1 MSQSDNP
8 NPEPTAKEA
17 SDTSDTATSST
28 EPFEGPPP
36 NPGLNSGLVAEGDD
50 SKFQVALDGYEG
62 PLDVLLT
69 MSRQQKL
76 DLTHISILD
85 LAEQYLAFIGEARR
99 LRLEVAADY
108 LVMAAWLA
116 YLKSRLLLPAQ
127 PGDAEPTGEELAA
140 RLQHQLQRL
149 EAMREAADTLMQ
161 RERLGVDIFPRG
173 APEGVTVI
181 RKSSYDCSVYELLM
195 AYVGQVD
202 RSVVTSITPRPPAIM
217 SVEEALRRLSLF
229 LGQMPDWASLEAFLP
244 AELKV
249 GMEMR
254 SALASTF
261 SATLELAKQGRLHL
275 RQGQTFGPIY
285 IKEAAGQ

>member
-1 MSQSDNP
+1 M
-8 NPEPTAKEA
+8 
-17 SDTSDTATSST
+17 
-28 EPFEGPPP
+28 
-36 NPGLNSGLVAEGDD
+36 
-50 SKFQVALDGYEG
+50 
-62 PLDVLLT
+62 DVLLT
-69 MSRQQKL
+69 LSRQQKL
-76 DLTHISILD
+76 DLTGISILD
-85 LAEQYLAFIGEARR
+85 LAEQYLTFIVEARR

-116 YLKSRLLLPAQ
+116 YLKSRLLLPLQ
-127 PGDAEPTGEELAA
+127 PGDEEPSGEDLAA

-181 RKSSYDCSVYELLM
+181 RKSHYDCSVYDLLM

-202 RSVVTSITPRPPAIM
+202 RSVVTSITPRPPAIL
-217 SVEEALRRLSLF
+217 SIEEAVRRLSLF
-229 LGQMPDWASLEAFLP
+229 LGNMPDWASLEAFLP
-244 AELKV
+244 TELKA
-249 GMEMR
+249 GMELR

-261 SATLELAKQGRLHL
+261 TASLELAKQGRLNL

-285 IKEAAGQ
+285 IKEAEGR

>member
-1 MSQSDNP
+1 MSQSDNTK
-8 NPEPTAKEA
+8 PEPVA
-17 SDTSDTATSST
+17 SAAPES

-36 NPGLNSGLVAEGDD
+36 NPAMAEAADGQGD
-50 SKFQVALDGYEG
+50 SFQVALDGYEG

-85 LAEQYLAFIGEARR
+85 LAEQYLTFIAEARR

-116 YLKSRLLLPAQ
+116 YLKSRLLLPAL
-127 PGDAEPTGEELAA
+127 PGDEEPTGEELAA

-181 RKSSYDCSVYELLM
+181 RKSNYDCSVYDLLM

-202 RSVVTSITPRPPAIM
+202 RSVVTSVTPRPPAIL
-217 SVEEALRRLSLF
+217 SVEEAMRRLSLF

-244 AELKV
+244 MELKV

-254 SALASTF
+254 PALASTF
-261 SATLELAKQGRLHL
+261 SASLELAKQGRLSL

-285 IKEAAGQ
+285 IKEGDGQ

>member
-1 MSQSDNP
+1 MAQSNDP
-8 NPEPTAKEA
+8 NTENAAQDGASPDSGEA
-17 SDTSDTATSST
+17 
-28 EPFEGPPP
+28 FEGPPP
-36 NPGLNSGLVAEGDD
+36 NPDMAAGKSDGFLV
-50 SKFQVALDGYEG
+50 SLDGYEG

-69 MSRQQKL
+69 LSRQQKL
-76 DLTHISILD
+76 DLTGISILD
-85 LAEQYLAFIGEARR
+85 LAEQYLTFIAEARR

-116 YLKSRLLLPAQ
+116 YLKSRLLLPPQ
-127 PGDAEPTGEELAA
+127 PGDEEPTGEELAA

-173 APEGVTVI
+173 APEGITVI
-181 RKSSYDCSVYELLM
+181 RKSHYDCSVYDLLM

-202 RSVVTSITPRPPAIM
+202 RSVVTSITPRPPAIL
-217 SVEEALRRLSLF
+217 SIEEAVRRLSLF
-229 LGQMPDWASLEAFLP
+229 LGNMPDWASLEAFLP
-244 AELKV
+244 TELKV
-249 GMEMR
+249 GMELR

-261 SATLELAKQGRLHL
+261 TASLELAKQGRLNL

-285 IKEAAGQ
+285 IKEAKG

>member
-1 MSQSDNP
+1 MVQSNEP
-8 NPEPTAKEA
+8 NIKNAAENAGEGVSADTNEA
-17 SDTSDTATSST
+17 
-28 EPFEGPPP
+28 FEGPPP
-36 NPGLNSGLVAEGDD
+36 NPDLAAGTGESFLV
-50 SKFQVALDGYEG
+50 SLDGYEG

-69 MSRQQKL
+69 LSRQQKL
-76 DLTHISILD
+76 DLTGISILD
-85 LAEQYLAFIGEARR
+85 LAEQYLTFIAEARL

-127 PGDAEPTGEELAA
+127 PGDEEPTGAELAA
-140 RLQHQLQRL
+140 RLQHQLLRL

-173 APEGVTVI
+173 APEGITVI
-181 RKSSYDCSVYELLM
+181 RKSHYDCSVYDLLM

-202 RSVVTSITPRPPAIM
+202 RSVVTSITPRPPAIL
-217 SVEEALRRLSLF
+217 SIEEAVRRLSLF
-229 LGQMPDWASLEAFLP
+229 LGNMPDWASLEAFLP
-244 AELKV
+244 ADLKV
-249 GMEMR
+249 GMELR

-261 SATLELAKQGRLHL
+261 TASLELAKQGRLNL

-285 IKEAAGQ
+285 IKEAEGR

>member
-1 MSQSDNP
+1 MSERRKPGTVVNSTDAA
-8 NPEPTAKEA
+8 TAA
-17 SDTSDTATSST
+17 SG

-36 NPGLNSGLVAEGDD
+36 NAVLAAGRVEG
-50 SKFQVALDGYEG
+50 FQVTLDGYEG

-69 MSRQQKL
+69 LSRQQKL

-85 LAEQYLAFIGEARR
+85 LAEQYLVFVAEARR

-127 PGDAEPTGEELAA
+127 PGDDEPTGEELAA

-149 EAMREAADTLMQ
+149 EAMREAAETLMQ
-161 RERLGVDIFPRG
+161 RQRLGVDIFSRG

-181 RKSSYDCSVYELLM
+181 RKSLYDCSLYDLLM

-202 RSVVTSITPRPPAIM
+202 RSEVMSITPRPPAIL
-217 SVEEALRRLSLF
+217 SVEEALRRLSMF
-229 LGQMPDWASLEAFLP
+229 LGKMPDWASLEAFLP
-244 AELKV
+244 TELKA
-249 GMEMR
+249 GMELR

-261 SATLELAKQGRLHL
+261 TASLELAKQGRLNL

-285 IKEAAGQ
+285 VKEAKGS

>member
-1 MSQSDNP
+1 MSQSND
-8 NPEPTAKEA
+8 AKTD
-17 SDTSDTATSST
+17 SATV

-36 NPGLNSGLVAEGDD
+36 NPDLAAGRSGGSGYFLV
-50 SKFQVALDGYEG
+50 SLDGYEG

-69 MSRQQKL
+69 LSRQQKL
-76 DLTHISILD
+76 DLTGISILD
-85 LAEQYLAFIGEARR
+85 LAEQYLTFIAEARR

-127 PGDAEPTGEELAA
+127 PGDEEPTGEELAA

-149 EAMREAADTLMQ
+149 KAMREAAETLMQ
-161 RERLGVDIFPRG
+161 RQRLGVDIFPRG

-181 RKSSYDCSVYELLM
+181 RKSHYECSLYDLLM

-202 RSVVTSITPRPPAIM
+202 RSDMASVTLRPPAIL
-217 SVEEALRRLSLF
+217 SIEEAVRRLSLF
-229 LGQMPDWASLEAFLP
+229 LGNMPDWASLEAFLP
-244 AELKV
+244 TELKV
-249 GMEMR
+249 GLELR

-261 SATLELAKQGRLHL
+261 TASLELAKQGRLHL
-275 RQGQTFGPIY
+275 RQGQSFGPIY
-285 IKEAAGQ
+285 IKETDTS

>member
-1 MSQSDNP
+1 MGYNHRMSQSND
-8 NPEPTAKEA
+8 AKTD
-17 SDTSDTATSST
+17 SATV

-36 NPGLNSGLVAEGDD
+36 NPDLAAGRSGGSGYFLV
-50 SKFQVALDGYEG
+50 SLDGYEG

-69 MSRQQKL
+69 LSRQQKL
-76 DLTHISILD
+76 DLTGISILD
-85 LAEQYLAFIGEARR
+85 LAEQYLTFIAEARR

-127 PGDAEPTGEELAA
+127 PGDEEPTGEELAA

-149 EAMREAADTLMQ
+149 KAMREAAETLMQ
-161 RERLGVDIFPRG
+161 RQRLGVDIFPRG

-181 RKSSYDCSVYELLM
+181 RKSHYECSLYDLLM

-202 RSVVTSITPRPPAIM
+202 RSDMASVTLRPPAIL
-217 SVEEALRRLSLF
+217 SIEEAVRRLSLF
-229 LGQMPDWASLEAFLP
+229 LGNMPDWASLEAFLP
-244 AELKV
+244 TELKV
-249 GMEMR
+249 GLELR

-261 SATLELAKQGRLHL
+261 TASLELAKQGRLHL
-275 RQGQTFGPIY
+275 RQGQSFGPIY
-285 IKEAAGQ
+285 IKETDTS

>member
-1 MSQSDNP
+1 MAQSNDP
-8 NPEPTAKEA
+8 NTEKAAQDGASPDSGEA
-17 SDTSDTATSST
+17 
-28 EPFEGPPP
+28 FEGPPP
-36 NPGLNSGLVAEGDD
+36 NPDMAAGKSDGFLV
-50 SKFQVALDGYEG
+50 SLDGYEG

-69 MSRQQKL
+69 LSRQQKL
-76 DLTHISILD
+76 DLTGISILD
-85 LAEQYLAFIGEARR
+85 LAEQYLTFIAEARR

-116 YLKSRLLLPAQ
+116 YLKSRLLLPPQ
-127 PGDAEPTGEELAA
+127 PGDEEPTGEELAA

-173 APEGVTVI
+173 APEGITVI
-181 RKSSYDCSVYELLM
+181 RKSHYDCSVYDLLM

-202 RSVVTSITPRPPAIM
+202 RSVVTSITPRPPAIL
-217 SVEEALRRLSLF
+217 SIEEAVRRLSLF
-229 LGQMPDWASLEAFLP
+229 LGNMPDWASLEAFLP
-244 AELKV
+244 TELKV
-249 GMEMR
+249 GMELR

-261 SATLELAKQGRLHL
+261 TASLELAKQGRLNL

-285 IKEAAGQ
+285 IKEAKG

>member
-1 MSQSDNP
+1 MNQSDMP
-8 NPEPTAKEA
+8 IAILPVTGTTDRSVQGPAEA
-17 SDTSDTATSST
+17 
-28 EPFEGPPP
+28 FEGPAP
-36 NPGLNSGLVAEGDD
+36 NPALAAGQADG
-50 SKFQVALDGYEG
+50 FQVTLDGYEG

-69 MSRQQKL
+69 LSRQQKL

-85 LAEQYLAFIGEARR
+85 LANQFLVFVAEARR

-116 YLKSRLLLPAQ
+116 YLKSRLLLPIQ
-127 PGDAEPTGEELAA
+127 PGDDEPTGEELAS

-161 RERLGVDIFPRG
+161 RHRLGVDVFPRG

-181 RKSSYDCSVYELLM
+181 RNSLYDCSLYEFLM

-202 RSVVTSITPRPPAIM
+202 RSEMMSITPRPPAIL
-217 SVEEALRRLSLF
+217 SVEEALNRLSLY
-229 LGQMPDWASLEAFLP
+229 LGTMPDWASLEALLP
-244 AELKV
+244 DELRV
-249 GMEMR
+249 GMELR

-261 SATLELAKQGRLHL
+261 TASLELAKQGRLNM

-285 IKEAAGQ
+285 IKEIKSA

>member
-1 MSQSDNP
+1 MVQSNEP
-8 NPEPTAKEA
+8 NIKNAAENAGEGVSADTNEA
-17 SDTSDTATSST
+17 
-28 EPFEGPPP
+28 FEGPPP
-36 NPGLNSGLVAEGDD
+36 NPDLAAGTGESFLV
-50 SKFQVALDGYEG
+50 SLDGYEG

-69 MSRQQKL
+69 LSRQQKL
-76 DLTHISILD
+76 DLTGISILD
-85 LAEQYLAFIGEARR
+85 LAEQYLTFIAEARL

-116 YLKSRLLLPAQ
+116 YLKSRLLLPPQ
-127 PGDAEPTGEELAA
+127 PGDEEPTGEELAA

-173 APEGVTVI
+173 APEGITVI
-181 RKSSYDCSVYELLM
+181 RKSHYDCSVYDLLM

-202 RSVVTSITPRPPAIM
+202 RSVVTSITPRPPAIL
-217 SVEEALRRLSLF
+217 SIEEAVRRLSLF
-229 LGQMPDWASLEAFLP
+229 LGNMPDWASLEAFLP
-244 AELKV
+244 ADLKV
-249 GMEMR
+249 GMELR

-261 SATLELAKQGRLHL
+261 TASLELAKQGRLNL

-285 IKEAAGQ
+285 IKEAEGR

>member
-1 MSQSDNP
+1 M
-8 NPEPTAKEA
+8 AEA
-17 SDTSDTATSST
+17 AD
-28 EPFEGPPP
+28 GQ
-36 NPGLNSGLVAEGDD
+36 GD
-50 SKFQVALDGYEG
+50 SFQVALDGYEG

-85 LAEQYLAFIGEARR
+85 LAEQYLTFIAEARR

-116 YLKSRLLLPAQ
+116 YLKSRLLLPAL
-127 PGDAEPTGEELAA
+127 PGDEEPTGEELAA

-181 RKSSYDCSVYELLM
+181 RKSNYDCSVYDLLM
-195 AYVGQVD
+195 AYV
-202 RSVVTSITPRPPAIM
+202 
-217 SVEEALRRLSLF
+217 
-229 LGQMPDWASLEAFLP
+229 
-244 AELKV
+244 
-249 GMEMR
+249 
-254 SALASTF
+254 
-261 SATLELAKQGRLHL
+261 
-275 RQGQTFGPIY
+275 
-285 IKEAAGQ
+285 

>member
-1 MSQSDNP
+1 MSQSNDP
-8 NPEPTAKEA
+8 KAD
-17 SDTSDTATSST
+17 SSATV

-36 NPGLNSGLVAEGDD
+36 NPDLAAGRSRGSSDFLV
-50 SKFQVALDGYEG
+50 SLDGYEG

-69 MSRQQKL
+69 LSRQHKL
-76 DLTHISILD
+76 DLTGISILD
-85 LAEQYLAFIGEARR
+85 LAEQYLTFIAEARR

-116 YLKSRLLLPAQ
+116 YLKSRLLLPPQ
-127 PGDAEPTGEELAA
+127 PGDEEPTGEELAA

-181 RKSSYDCSVYELLM
+181 RKSHYECSLYDLLM

-202 RSVVTSITPRPPAIM
+202 RSVMESVTLRPPAIL
-217 SVEEALRRLSLF
+217 SIEEAVRRLSLF
-229 LGQMPDWASLEAFLP
+229 LGNMPDWASLEAFLP
-244 AELKV
+244 TELKV
-249 GMEMR
+249 GLELR

-261 SATLELAKQGRLHL
+261 TASLELAKQGRLHL
-275 RQGQTFGPIY
+275 RQGQSFGPIY
-285 IKEAAGQ
+285 IKETDAS

>member
-1 MSQSDNP
+1 MNKRGEPGTGLNP
-8 NPEPTAKEA
+8 TDAAIPA
-17 SDTSDTATSST
+17 SG

-36 NPGLNSGLVAEGDD
+36 NAVLAAARVEG
-50 SKFQVALDGYEG
+50 FQVTLDGYEG

-69 MSRQQKL
+69 LSRQQKL

-85 LAEQYLAFIGEARR
+85 LAEQYLVFVAEARR

-127 PGDAEPTGEELAA
+127 PGDEEPTGEELAA

-149 EAMREAADTLMQ
+149 EAMREAAETLMQ
-161 RERLGVDIFPRG
+161 RQRLGVDVFSRG

-181 RKSSYDCSVYELLM
+181 RKSLYDCSLYDLLM

-202 RSVVTSITPRPPAIM
+202 RSEVMSITPRPPAIL
-217 SVEEALRRLSLF
+217 SVEEALRRLSMF
-229 LGQMPDWASLEAFLP
+229 LGKMPDWASLEAFLP
-244 AELKV
+244 TELKA
-249 GMEMR
+249 GMELR

-261 SATLELAKQGRLHL
+261 TASLELAKQGRLNL

-285 IKEAAGQ
+285 VKEAKGP

>member
-1 MSQSDNP
+1 MGYNHAMSQSNDP
-8 NPEPTAKEA
+8 KTDGA
-17 SDTSDTATSST
+17 ATV

-36 NPGLNSGLVAEGDD
+36 NPDLAAGRSQGSSDFLV
-50 SKFQVALDGYEG
+50 SLDGYEG

-69 MSRQQKL
+69 LSRQQKL
-76 DLTHISILD
+76 DLTGISILD
-85 LAEQYLAFIGEARR
+85 LAEQYLTFIAEARR

-116 YLKSRLLLPAQ
+116 YLKSRLLLPPQ

-181 RKSSYDCSVYELLM
+181 RKSHYDCSLYDLLM

-202 RSVVTSITPRPPAIM
+202 RSVMESVTLRPPAIL
-217 SVEEALRRLSLF
+217 SIEEAVRRLSLF
-229 LGQMPDWASLEAFLP
+229 LGNMPDWASLEAFLP
-244 AELKV
+244 TELKV
-249 GMEMR
+249 GLELR

-261 SATLELAKQGRLHL
+261 TASLELAKQGRLHL
-275 RQGQTFGPIY
+275 RQGQSFGPIY
-285 IKEAAGQ
+285 IKETDAS

>member
-1 MSQSDNP
+1 MNERSEP
-8 NPEPTAKEA
+8 NVKPEAG
-17 SDTSDTATSST
+17 DG
-28 EPFEGPPP
+28 FEGPPP
-36 NPGLNSGLVAEGDD
+36 NPVPAAGGEG
-50 SKFQVALDGYEG
+50 FQVTLDGYEG

-69 MSRQQKL
+69 LSRQQKL

-85 LAEQYLAFIGEARR
+85 LAEQYMTFIAEARR

-127 PGDAEPTGEELAA
+127 PGDEEPTGEELAA

-149 EAMREAADTLMQ
+149 EAMREAAETLMQ
-161 RERLGVDIFPRG
+161 RQRLGVDFFPRG

-181 RKSSYDCSVYELLM
+181 RKSRYDCSLYELLM

-202 RSVVTSITPRPPAIM
+202 RSEVQSITLRPPTIL
-217 SVEEALRRLSLF
+217 SVDEALRRLSTF
-229 LGQMPDWASLEAFLP
+229 LGGMPDWASLEAFLP
-244 AELKV
+244 DELKV

-261 SATLELAKQGRLHL
+261 TASLELAKQGRLKL

-285 IKEAAGQ
+285 LKETGET